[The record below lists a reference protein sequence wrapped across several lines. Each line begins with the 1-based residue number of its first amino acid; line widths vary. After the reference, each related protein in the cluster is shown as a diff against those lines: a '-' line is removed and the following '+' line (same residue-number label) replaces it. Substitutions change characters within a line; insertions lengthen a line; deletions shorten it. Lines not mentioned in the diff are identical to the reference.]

1 MTRTILPDRT
11 PADCSALGCGAAFL
25 AGVGAMT
32 VSGGGID
39 SFGEVFSAFVVTTAR
54 WHWFWIAVEY
64 TGVLMLPSS
73 WWFLGLRF
81 AELHGHKLRWVGGT
95 VRYGP
100 LLLASL
106 AWLCL
111 VTNPWHN
118 LFLIPHVDRRSEY
131 QVIWYLQASM
141 GYLQFA
147 SIQPELVRLM
157 FGWMPSRD
165 IPELCEA
172 GDAAFEAFEGILVR
186 CDEEGLLSRGVKEAG
201 LLTWSAIHGAA
212 FLTIDGRLMLGDP
225 APDTGCTLNLLHESL
240 WSGIGKP

>member
-1 MTRTILPDRT
+1 MYSLYTSMYTAFTFNVNSVYREAMIKLHSSMLCAKKAYHHGELRESLLEAAESLLEEAGPSGLSLRKVGRQLGVT
-11 PADCSALGCGAAFL
+11 PGAPYRHFEDKDALLAAL
-25 AGVGAMT
+25 ATEG
-32 VSGGGID
+32 
-39 SFGEVFSAFVVTTAR
+39 FR
-54 WHWFWIAVEY
+54 
-64 TGVLMLPSS
+64 
-73 WWFLGLRF
+73 
-81 AELHGHKLRWVGGT
+81 KLRAAILGGQEDAPNGEAQL
-95 VRYGP
+95 R
-100 LLLASL
+100 
-106 AWLCL
+106 
-111 VTNPWHN
+111 
-118 LFLIPHVDRRSEY
+118 
-131 QVIWYLQASM
+131 QAGM

-147 SIQPELVRLM
+147 SKHPELFRLM

-186 CDEEGLLSRGVKEAG
+186 CDQEGLLSRGVKEAG